1 MSTLLKHLFGGE
13 LQRRIKH
20 GLEINCKSV
29 SFLHENPEKAKPKR
43 WIQPQVVKI
52 DNCIELKLN
61 EKYLLKIEISQV
73 TSLK

>member
-1 MSTLLKHLFGGE
+1 MSKNLRFRSKLPKHNRF
-13 LQRRIKH
+13 
-20 GLEINCKSV
+20 CAT
-29 SFLHENPEKAKPKR
+29 NPEKAKPQRRK
-43 WIQPQVVKI
+43 QPQVVKI